1 MTDSNYS
8 EMLSRIYAA
17 FGKNAPSE
25 TSSVYTFLFKRVV
38 FIEDQFCNQIA
49 SAIEC
54 YDKVPTNIGVA
65 ILNEY
70 SKLAPSAET
79 RKHTCEHCYRN
90 SGYMYFVHPTY
101 SAPNGYVAKCPFC
114 NGGSNQEVLFQLHQ
128 GSKQVPDSKQP
139 RDYWEECFGKW
150 VPPSKAKNE
159 HPHRPPN
166 VSRETPPIED
176 IDDLPF

>member
-1 MTDSNYS
+1 MTNTNYS

-17 FGKNAPSE
+17 FGKNAPSDM
-25 TSSVYTFLFKRVV
+25 SSVYTFLFNRIA
-38 FIEDQFCNQIA
+38 FIDDKFCDPIA
-49 SAIEC
+49 SAIES
-54 YDKVPTNIGVA
+54 YDKAPTNIGVA

-70 SKLAPSAET
+70 NKIAPAKTHE
-79 RKHTCEHCYRN
+79 HTCEMCYRN
-90 SGYMYFVHPTY
+90 SGYVYFVHPTY
-101 SAPNGYVAKCPFC
+101 SAPNGYVAKCPLC
-114 NGGSNQEVLFQLHQ
+114 NGGSDKEIRYQFKQ

-166 VSRETPPIED
+166 VLRETPPIED